1 MVEKEALLQTNRE
14 ELTQNKKSL
23 ADNRAERDVQHQ
35 EATTKYT
42 TDPKHV
48 ALLTEAAGLDA
59 KAAAENAIGPEKRYH
74 RRWDGWWFW
83 RRGWD
88 EPYYDYSRCNDAK
101 RRGAAYASEAASKRE
116 KYNRELKAAQDLAVE
131 LIMPEIYMAEK
142 RQNVLLPEIAQLE
155 SEIENLTEERMQTGK
170 DKLAV
175 SSSEDMAKLELKL
188 EA

>member
-1 MVEKEALLQTNRE
+1 M
-14 ELTQNKKSL
+14 
-23 ADNRAERDVQHQ
+23 
-35 EATTKYT
+35 
-42 TDPKHV
+42 

-74 RRWDGWWFW
+74 RRWDGWWWW

-142 RQNVLLPEIAQLE
+142 RQNVLQPEIAQLE
-155 SEIENLTEERMQTGK
+155 ADIADLTEERMKTGK
-170 DKLAV
+170 DRLAV
-175 SSSEDMAKLELKL
+175 QGGEDMAKLEQKL